1 MIHTTVPGDQA
12 NLRLVIHVV
21 NSLLTT
27 YKWGRSGNGRLRW
40 RSWKGREILQLFP
53 AALLQWLSRVFWGA
67 LMFCNL

>member
-27 YKWGRSGNGRLRW
+27 YKWGRSVNGRLRW
-40 RSWKGREILQLFP
+40 RSW
-53 AALLQWLSRVFWGA
+53 
-67 LMFCNL
+67 